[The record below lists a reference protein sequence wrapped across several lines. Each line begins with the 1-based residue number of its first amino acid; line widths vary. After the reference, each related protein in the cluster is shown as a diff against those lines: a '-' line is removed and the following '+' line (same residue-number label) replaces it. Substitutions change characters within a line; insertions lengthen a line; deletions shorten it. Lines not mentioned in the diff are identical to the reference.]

1 MTRVD
6 ATATK
11 HRVLVV
17 DDEPS
22 IVDIVTTAL
31 RYEGYDVAEART
43 GTRAIALL
51 VTFDPHL
58 IVLDWM
64 LPDLDGIEVTR
75 VVRRQRSS
83 KQTAILFL
91 TARRSTEDKVLA
103 LTGGGDDYLTKPF
116 SLEEL
121 VARTEAL
128 LRRVHQN

>member
-1 MTRVD
+1 MAYVD

-22 IVDIVTTAL
+22 IVDSVATAL
-31 RYEGYDVAEART
+31 RYEGYEVAEART
-43 GTRAIALL
+43 GSRAVALL
-51 VTFDPHL
+51 ATFEPQL

-75 VVRRQRSS
+75 IVRRQRSS
-83 KQTAILFL
+83 VETAILFL
-91 TARRSTEDKVLA
+91 TARRSPEDKVLA
-103 LTGGGDDYLTKPF
+103 LTGGGDDFLTKPF

-128 LRRVHQN
+128 LRRVRQN